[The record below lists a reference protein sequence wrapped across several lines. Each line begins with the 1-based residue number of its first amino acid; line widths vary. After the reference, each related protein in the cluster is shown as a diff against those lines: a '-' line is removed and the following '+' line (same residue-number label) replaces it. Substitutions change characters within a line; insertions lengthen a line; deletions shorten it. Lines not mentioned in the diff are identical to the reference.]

1 MPYFC
6 GRSRHSGTTKI
17 HHMKKLLIVF
27 TFAGLI
33 SACNDSGKSDDS
45 KKDTTNKS
53 INAPATLTA
62 DRSKMAVDS
71 SMKADSAKPKMDSG
85 AKK

>member
-1 MPYFC
+1 
-6 GRSRHSGTTKI
+6 
-17 HHMKKLLIVF
+17 MKKLLIVM

-45 KKDTTNKS
+45 KKDTSNAS
-53 INAPATLTA
+53 INAAPATLTA
-62 DRSKMAVDS
+62 DKSKMAADS
-71 SMKADSAKPKMDSG
+71 TIKADSNKYKTDTS